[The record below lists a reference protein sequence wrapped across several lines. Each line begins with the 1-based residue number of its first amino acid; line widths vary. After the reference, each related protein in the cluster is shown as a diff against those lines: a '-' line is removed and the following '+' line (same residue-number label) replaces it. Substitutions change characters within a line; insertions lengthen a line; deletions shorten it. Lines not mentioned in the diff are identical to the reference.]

1 MNSILSIGQSGLQAA
16 QMRLNTAAHNV
27 ANLNTENFARQTL
40 QQQAIPQGGVR
51 TVESQQTVAGSN
63 LEDDVV
69 QQMLASYSYKANL
82 QTIAGQQ
89 RMTAALLDMSTGNS

>member
-1 MNSILSIGQSGLQAA
+1 MNSIISVGQSGLQAA

-51 TVESQQTVAGSN
+51 TVESQQTVTGSN

-89 RMTAALLDMSTGNS
+89 RMTAALLD